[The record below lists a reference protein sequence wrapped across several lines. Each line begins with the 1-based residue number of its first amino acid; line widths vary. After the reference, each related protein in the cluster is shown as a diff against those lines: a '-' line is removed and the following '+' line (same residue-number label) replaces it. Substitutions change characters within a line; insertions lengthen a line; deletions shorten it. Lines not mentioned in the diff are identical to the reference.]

1 MVEANDANEGE
12 ISREGIVRQR
22 SIYLNPCWSLAPEAG
37 RDDLCLSVST
47 PRGDVGSIRSIIKT
61 KIRQKRADFSST

>member
-22 SIYLNPCWSLAPEAG
+22 SIYLNPCRSLAPPEAPLLISFNSKV
-37 RDDLCLSVST
+37 RCRIHKINYKDKN
-47 PRGDVGSIRSIIKT
+47 KT
-61 KIRQKRADFSST
+61 KACRFQLYMNK